1 MSTCQAVCA
10 AVEGHNPAN
19 VVATVRVPEEVQPH
33 LLWKGEALKIFVILC
48 FLTSYFVVLC
58 CMYVIFC
65 LFCFLSLDRPC
76 TTVKRCGKTKNY
88 RRLASWSMSRKS
100 YQRYPKYSQEMF
112 AMLIKKCLN
121 VIFRSE
127 PCRTSLV
134 TSLSTTR
141 WAYSKWP
148 SYKAWAWAWC
158 NWEIT
163 GNKPFLT
170 SWDLKMRLPKTL
182 KNIDGRTV
190 RRIMREDLDRPA
202 RVAPCQSMTQS
213 EAMKCGRVDWVKS
226 KVGEKWLGRSALH
239 RWGHVWG
246 KGWRRWMETGEEIQ
260 ESTKEWP

>member
-134 TSLSTTR
+134 TSLSTIR

-163 GNKPFLT
+163 GNKPFFDKPRPEDEAAQCPKPWRILMEEPWEE
-170 SWDLKMRLPKTL
+170 SWEKIWTDQQEWLLWKHSWLKPW
-182 KNIDGRTV
+182 N
-190 RRIMREDLDRPA
+190 
-202 RVAPCQSMTQS
+202 
-213 EAMKCGRVDWVKS
+213 
-226 KVGEKWLGRSALH
+226 VGEWIRLSQSWGGEFLGKSALH
-239 RWGHVWG
+239 SFGTVSPTLL
-246 KGWRRWMETGEEIQ
+246 RRI
-260 ESTKEWP
+260 

>member
-1 MSTCQAVCA
+1 MALQPTCQTRGIQRGEMETSDFNLSGCLCGSWRTQSSWRCCNSRSTWGGSASPSVKRWGSQNLCYS
-10 AVEGHNPAN
+10 
-19 VVATVRVPEEVQPH
+19 
-33 LLWKGEALKIFVILC
+33 LLLNFLFCSFVL
-48 FLTSYFVVLC
+48 FVT
-58 CMYVIFC
+58 FC

-170 SWDLKMRLPKTL
+170 SRDLKMRLPKTL

-190 RRIMREDLDRPA
+190 RRIMRENLDRSA
-202 RVAPCQSMTQS
+202 SVAPVKAFLT
-213 EAMKCGRVDWVKS
+213 EAMKCGRVD
-226 KVGEKWLGRSALH
+226 
-239 RWGHVWG
+239 
-246 KGWRRWMETGEEIQ
+246 
-260 ESTKEWP
+260 